1 MTFIYRD
8 TIRITFFRKV
18 KHKRAKRKSG
28 GIFIFIWDSLKD
40 GVSIIRN
47 HFDTIIWL
55 KLDRHFF
62 GFDEDCYLSS
72 VYLWSYE
79 SSIRGTIDDDLFE
92 ILQNDIFDFDSRR
105 KLFIIGDFNARVPN
119 KSDYVLYDRTI
130 ENIDYDYSPDTVLP
144 RVSQDTPSNSHGLRL
159 LDLCKST
166 SFRIANGRLGS
177 DCGKGAETFVSRMGS
192 SVIDYLL
199 VRERE

>member
-1 MTFIYRD
+1 MTEAWTDKDSDFHLPGYHSYN
-8 TIRITFFRKV
+8 FFRKV
-18 KHKRAKRKSG
+18 KHKRAKRNSG
-28 GIFIFIWDSLKD
+28 GIFIFIRDSLKD
-40 GVSIIRN
+40 GVLIIRN

-92 ILQNDIFDFDSRR
+92 ILQNDIFDLDSRG
-105 KLFIIGDFNARVPN
+105 KLFIIGDFNGRVSN

-144 RVSQDTPSNSHGLRL
+144 RVSQDTSSNSHGLTHYQTTNFRL
-159 LDLCKST
+159 FQTEKVFT
-166 SFRIANGRLGS
+166 RQFQI
-177 DCGKGAETFVSRMGS
+177 
-192 SVIDYLL
+192 
-199 VRERE
+199 